1 MIAESGE
8 TLVESFE
15 FGTTQAERLERLRG
29 QLQGSPVGT
38 RAAQRTQPSQGS
50 NLLLGV
56 MLHAAA
62 RLEAGLELTDL
73 EARMVAPLRLLLSE
87 EEVHDFG
94 RVYREEN
101 TARSTAAVL
110 PQVLT
115 VRTVAD
121 GYSMEDLVKDL
132 PALREEIL
140 GQANVSVIDLNTSPQ
155 EGDSFDTAE
164 FNAGQAAYG
173 YGATLVTASRP
184 PEQDPGVNA
193 SFVARVDMYSFL
205 CEDES
210 NEWSG
215 SDEIYWAT
223 SSVGAFSARQEL
235 LTPVRGSVDKGEWHD
250 FAANTTLY
258 NGRVD
263 TTLVCNISCWEEDDG
278 GETWRNQLRDKLRAI
293 SAELQKFV
301 DTMEIYG
308 YLAPQYG
315 DFLDYA
321 QITAIVARIIAW
333 LIDLFR
339 NNDDLI
345 QERTLVFTQSALRQL
360 VTSGGAGSTGWVF
373 NGGDAEGR
381 HRLQLKWIGTP
392 PPADAPG
399 DIKLI
404 SPANNQWGT
413 TIRLPGHTDWGP
425 SLAVHNGDLH
435 VASRGL
441 NGGVHIGRVS
451 GGAWQGYGFVPGLTS
466 WTPPV
471 LAVNAGTLFVS
482 SGGEKGEIYVSR
494 LNGSSWGAPAKLTG
508 ASSAGAALAS
518 RNGTLH
524 CAVRGWGSDAYV
536 YLAYLTGSTW
546 GGFARVANLQTFH
559 APALTTLG
567 DKLYLACAGF
577 GGETWVLSH
586 DGTGWSAATNLGG
599 TTDSAPALTVRNGV
613 LYCAVRGLNSA
624 IYLNSLNGT
633 TWTGFTQ
640 YVPDVSTMSEPALAG
655 GTGDTLHI
663 AYRTT

>member
-1 MIAESGE
+1 MTS
-8 TLVESFE
+8 VE
-15 FGTTQAERLERLRG
+15 FGTTAAERLERLRG
-29 QLQGSPVGT
+29 QLRGRPVGP
-38 RAAQRTQPSQGS
+38 RAAQRTQPSPGS

-73 EARMVAPLRLLLSE
+73 EARMVAPLRLLLPE
-87 EEVHDFG
+87 EEVHGFG
-94 RVYREEN
+94 RLYREES
-101 TARSTAAVL
+101 TARTTAAVL
-110 PQVLT
+110 PEVLT
-115 VRTVAD
+115 RRTVDD

-132 PALREEIL
+132 PSLREEIL
-140 GQANVSVIDLNTSPQ
+140 AQANVSVVDLSTSPQ
-155 EGDSFDTAE
+155 EGDTFDTAE
-164 FNAGQAAYG
+164 FITGQAAYG
-173 YGATLVTASRP
+173 YGATLVTASAP
-184 PEQDPGVNA
+184 PPAPEPGVNA

-210 NEWSG
+210 NEWSA
-215 SDEIYWAT
+215 SDEIYWGA
-223 SSVGAFSARQEL
+223 SSVGAFSSRQEL
-235 LTPVRGSVDKGEWHD
+235 LSRVFTNVDKGEWHD
-250 FAANTTLY
+250 FGANTTLY

-278 GETWRNQLRDKLRAI
+278 GEPWRNQLRDKLRAI
-293 SAELQKFV
+293 SVELQKFV

-315 DFLDYA
+315 DFLDYV

-339 NNDDLI
+339 NNDDLV

-381 HRLQLKWIGTP
+381 HRLQLKWIGSP

-399 DIKLI
+399 DIKLV
-404 SPANNQWGT
+404 SPANSQWGT
-413 TIRLPGHTDWGP
+413 TLRLPGHTDRGP

-451 GGAWQGYGFVPGLTS
+451 GGAWQGYGYVPGLTS
-466 WTPPV
+466 WTPPA
-471 LAVNAGTLFVS
+471 LAVNAGSLYVS
-482 SGGEKGEIYVSR
+482 SGGEKGELYVSR
-494 LNGSSWGAPAKLTG
+494 LDGTTWGAPARLPG
-508 ASSAGAALAS
+508 SSSAGAALAG
-518 RNGTLH
+518 RGGTLH
-524 CAVRGWGSDAYV
+524 CAVRGWATDAHV
-536 YLAYLTGSTW
+536 YLSWLSGSTW
-546 GGFARVANLQTFH
+546 GGFTKVGSLQTFH
-559 APALTTLG
+559 APALTTL
-567 DKLYLACAGF
+567 DTKLYLACVGF
-577 GGETWVLSH
+577 DGATYVLSH
-586 DGTGWSAATNLGG
+586 DGSSWSAAANLGG
-599 TTDSAPALTVRNGV
+599 RTDSAPALTVRGGV
-613 LYCAVRGLNSA
+613 LYCAVRALDST
-624 IYLNSLNGT
+624 IYLNSFNGT
-633 TWTGFTQ
+633 AWSGFHQ
-640 YVPDVSTMSEPALAG
+640 QVPGASTMSEPALAG

>member
-1 MIAESGE
+1 MMS
-8 TLVESFE
+8 VD
-15 FGTTQAERLERLRG
+15 FGTTPVERLERLRG
-29 QLQGSPVGT
+29 QLRGRPVGT
-38 RAAQRTQPSQGS
+38 RAAQRTQPSAGS

-73 EARMVAPLRLLLSE
+73 EARMVAPLRLLLPE
-87 EEVHDFG
+87 EEIRDFG
-94 RVYREEN
+94 RLYREESA
-101 TARSTAAVL
+101 ARTTAAVF
-110 PQVLT
+110 PEVLNR
-115 VRTVAD
+115 RTVAD
-121 GYSMEDLVKDL
+121 GYAMEDLIKDL
-132 PALREEIL
+132 PSFREEIL
-140 GQANVSVIDLNTSPQ
+140 AQTNVSVVDLSTSPQ
-155 EGDSFDTAE
+155 EGDTFDTPE
-164 FNAGQAAYG
+164 FIAGQADYG
-173 YGATLVTASRP
+173 YGATLVTASAP
-184 PEQDPGVNA
+184 PPAEEPGTLA

-210 NEWSG
+210 NEWSAD
-215 SDEIYWAT
+215 DEIYWGA

-235 LTPVRGSVDKGEWHD
+235 LSRVFTNVDKGEWHD
-250 FAANTTLY
+250 FGANTTLY

-278 GETWRNQLRDKLRAI
+278 GEPWRNQLRDKLRAI
-293 SAELQKFV
+293 SVELQKFV

-345 QERTLVFTQSALRQL
+345 QERTLVFTQAALRQL

-381 HRLQLKWIGTP
+381 HRLQLKWIGSP
-392 PPADAPG
+392 PPVDAPG

-404 SPANNQWGT
+404 SPAGGQWGT
-413 TIRLPGHTDWGP
+413 TIRIPGHTDWGP
-425 SLAVHNGDLH
+425 SLTIHNNELY

-441 NGGVHIGRVS
+441 NGGVHIGRMS
-451 GGAWQGYGFVPGLTS
+451 GGTWTGYGWVPGATS
-466 WTPPV
+466 WTPPA
-471 LAVNAGTLFVS
+471 LATNGGNLYAS
-482 SGGEKGEIYVSR
+482 SGGKDGEIYVSHH
-494 LNGSSWGAPAKLTG
+494 NGSAWGSPVKLNG
-508 ASSAGAALAS
+508 ASSAGAALAT

-524 CAVRGWGSDAYV
+524 CAVRGWGTDAYV
-536 YLAYLTGSTW
+536 YLSWLNGSTW
-546 GGFARVANLQTFH
+546 GNFTRVASLQTFH
-559 APALTTLG
+559 APALTTL
-567 DKLYLACAGF
+567 DNKLYLACVGF
-577 GGETWVLSH
+577 
-586 DGTGWSAATNLGG
+586 DGATYVVNHNGSAWSAATNLGG

-613 LYCAVRGLNSA
+613 LYCAVRGLDSA
-624 IYLNSLNGT
+624 IYLNSFNGT
-633 TWTGFTQ
+633 TWTGFQ
-640 YVPDVSTMSEPALAG
+640 QQVPGASTMSEPAIAG
-655 GTGDTLHI
+655 GVGDTLHI